1 MYQHD
6 LSDKGITDRLR
17 NVVEDCVNVVGV
29 DVNTASADLLR
40 YVSGLSDANVREI
53 MAHRSGAASA
63 SASAAKKASKKSA
76 DTAAPGRLVSLA
88 DLRGVKGIGPK
99 TFNNCAGFLRIYDG
113 TEPLDATN
121 IHPDDYALAREM
133 LKIHKREADA
143 VVIHDNDDEQ
153 EAKRAKKEKRE
164 KKEKKH
170 KKDRDGETPAEAE
183 KEKETTT
190 ESPTKVSFWE
200 GLLSTPAHSSKD
212 PYDLLRT
219 KTAAELEQIWAWLQ
233 EARIAPQSSSAAQL
247 LKGPYMSQPKLLQ
260 RLPADFQAKIEVG
273 SVVQGVIR
281 NVTTFG
287 AFVDLGGVE
296 IHSEGTSGTKGK
308 GKASCDGLLHS
319 SKYRDY
325 FNKRAATGSVKT
337 PANAATAMASEIYV
351 GREVKVKIISIDDA
365 GASGGKSDG
374 HDKRRIALD
383 LLELL

>member
-40 YVSGLSDANVREI
+40 YVSGLNDTNVKEI
-53 MAHRSGAASA
+53 MAHRSGSAASLEA
-63 SASAAKKASKKSA
+63 TVKKASSAKKTSSV
-76 DTAAPGRLVSLA
+76 TPGRLMSLS

-99 TFNNCAGFLRIYDG
+99 TFSNCAGFLRVYNG

-121 IHPDDYALAREM
+121 IHPDDYALARDM
-133 LKIHKREADA
+133 LKIYKKENTASIDTSLP
-143 VVIHDNDDEQ
+143 
-153 EAKRAKKEKRE
+153 EAKKSR
-164 KKEKKH
+164 
-170 KKDRDGETPAEAE
+170 KKDKTDRLESSEEAE
-183 KEKETTT
+183 QQTATAPMQENSSKAG
-190 ESPTKVSFWE
+190 SSFWE
-200 GLLSTPAHSSKD
+200 RCLRTAVEGGAKKD
-212 PYDLLRT
+212 PYALLRA
-219 KTAAELEQIWAWLQ
+219 KSAAELEQIWTWLQ
-233 EARIAPQSSSAAQL
+233 EAHLAPVSSASASL
-247 LKGPYMSQPKLLQ
+247 SKGPYMSAPKLLQ
-260 RLPADFQAKIEVG
+260 RLPVDFQAKIEVG
-273 SVVQGVIR
+273 SIVQGVIR

-296 IHSEGTSGTKGK
+296 IHSADSSGSSSGGNKSK

-325 FNKRAATGSVKT
+325 FNKRAAGAKT
-337 PANAATAMASEIYV
+337 PGTAAMAMASEIYV
-351 GREVKVKIISIDDA
+351 GREVKVKIIAIDDA

-374 HDKRRIALD
+374 HDKRRISLD

>member
-29 DVNTASADLLR
+29 DVNSASADLLR
-40 YVSGLSDANVREI
+40 YVSGLNDANVKEI
-53 MAHRSGAASA
+53 LAHRSGTTSGD
-63 SASAAKKASKKSA
+63 SSAKKASSAKKSS
-76 DTAAPGRLVSLA
+76 TAPGRLQSLA

-99 TFNNCAGFLRIYDG
+99 TFSNCAGFLRVYDG

-133 LKIHKREADA
+133 LKIYKKEVTVSDA
-143 VVIHDNDDEQ
+143 IVP
-153 EAKRAKKEKRE
+153 EAKKSKKKDKKEE
-164 KKEKKH
+164 TETV
-170 KKDRDGETPAEAE
+170 DLTVGESQA
-183 KEKETTT
+183 
-190 ESPTKVSFWE
+190 STKSGSFWE
-200 GLLSTPAHSSKD
+200 KCLNTVTESGAKKD
-212 PYDLLRT
+212 PYALLRA
-219 KTAAELEQIWAWLQ
+219 KSVAELEQIWTWLQ
-233 EARIAPQSSSAAQL
+233 EARLAPTSSSSSMSSGL
-247 LKGPYMSQPKLLQ
+247 LKGPYMSAPKLLQ

-296 IHSEGTSGTKGK
+296 IQSAESNSGSSGGGKSK

-325 FNKRAATGSVKT
+325 LMKRAGGAKT
-337 PANAATAMASEIYV
+337 PGNAAMAMASEIYV

-365 GASGGKSDG
+365 GAGGGKSDG
-374 HDKRRIALD
+374 HDKRRISLD
-383 LLELL
+383 LLELM